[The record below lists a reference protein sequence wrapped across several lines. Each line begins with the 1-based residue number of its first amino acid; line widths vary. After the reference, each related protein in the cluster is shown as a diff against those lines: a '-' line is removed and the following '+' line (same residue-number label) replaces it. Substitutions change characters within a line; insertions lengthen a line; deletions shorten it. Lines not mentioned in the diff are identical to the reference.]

1 MSKAETFKAVNPAN
15 DEILDG
21 DFNISS
27 KEQIDAAVTAAVS
40 AFDVY
45 RKKDKDSIADFLDRA
60 AEEILNLGDALLER
74 CHLET
79 ALPLARLTG
88 ERGRTMNQ
96 LKLFASV
103 VREGS
108 WVDARIDTAVP
119 DRAPIPKS
127 DIRHMLIPLGPVAV
141 FGASNFPLA
150 FSVAGGDTASALAAG
165 CPVVFKGHPA
175 HPGTS
180 EMVAGAIIAAA
191 AATGMP
197 EGTFSMVQG
206 NTNAVGE
213 ALVKHPDIKAVGFT
227 GSFGGGKA
235 LFDLANARPEPIPVF
250 AEMGSTNPVFILP
263 DILEQKAEAL
273 AAGMAG
279 SITMGV
285 GQFCTNP
292 GLAFIQ
298 KSDAG
303 NAFSKELTSKINE
316 APAASM
322 LTAGIKT
329 AYESGVKET
338 LNSGAVEAMATGPSG
353 NAANSA
359 EARVFKT
366 SIENFNQNSALAEE
380 TFGPSNV
387 LVEAQSKEQILEA
400 ARNLEGHLTA
410 TVHGSDKDFEEYKE
424 LFAILEKKVGRVVVN
439 GYPTGVEVCHSM
451 VHGGPYPSTT
461 VSQSTSV
468 GTNAINRFA
477 RPVCYQDY
485 PQTLLPAALQDGN
498 PLSIWRLLDGEL
510 IK

>member
-1 MSKAETFKAVNPAN
+1 MSKKETFKAINPATN
-15 DEILDG
+15 ELLDG
-21 DFNISS
+21 EFLISTQV
-27 KEQIDAAVTAAVS
+27 QINTVVS
-40 AFDVY
+40 AAGKAFDIY
-45 RKKDKDSIADFLDRA
+45 RKKDKNSIADFLDRA
-60 AEEILNLGDALLER
+60 AEEILKLGDALLER

-108 WVDARIDTAVP
+108 WVDARIDTAIP

-127 DIRHMLIPLGPVAV
+127 DIRHMLIPLGPVAI

-165 CPVVFKGHPA
+165 CPVIFKGHPA

-180 EMVAGAIIAAA
+180 EMVANAIIAAA

-197 EGTFSMVQG
+197 EGTFAIVQG

-213 ALVKHPDIKAVGFT
+213 ALVKHPEIKAVGFT
-227 GSFGGGKA
+227 GSFRGGKA

-263 DILEQKAEAL
+263 NILEEKAAGL

-298 KSDAG
+298 
-303 NAFSKELTSKINE
+303 NLRLQMFF
-316 APAASM
+316 
-322 LTAGIKT
+322 
-329 AYESGVKET
+329 VK
-338 LNSGAVEAMATGPSG
+338 NSPI
-353 NAANSA
+353 
-359 EARVFKT
+359 R
-366 SIENFNQNSALAEE
+366 
-380 TFGPSNV
+380 
-387 LVEAQSKEQILEA
+387 
-400 ARNLEGHLTA
+400 
-410 TVHGSDKDFEEYKE
+410 
-424 LFAILEKKVGRVVVN
+424 
-439 GYPTGVEVCHSM
+439 
-451 VHGGPYPSTT
+451 
-461 VSQSTSV
+461 
-468 GTNAINRFA
+468 
-477 RPVCYQDY
+477 
-485 PQTLLPAALQDGN
+485 
-498 PLSIWRLLDGEL
+498 
-510 IK
+510 